1 MIEYVAVVLAA
12 GMGKRMKAK
21 ENKQFL
27 VLNNKP
33 IIIHTLEIFDQDPW
47 CRAIILVGQVSEQER
62 MKVLLEQFNV
72 TKNVQFVEGGKER
85 QDSVYNG
92 LEAIRKTNKLVL
104 IHDGARP
111 FVDPKDIRKLTK
123 EASQTKAAIL
133 AVPVIDTIKQMT
145 GHHTISTLD
154 RSTLWSAQTPQA
166 FHFEC
171 IWQAHCKARE
181 EEIYGTDDAS
191 LVERLNLPVSI
202 VEGSYQN
209 IKITTPE
216 DIDRA
221 LSLLKRMS
229 MKGEV

>member
-62 MKVLLEQFNV
+62 MKVLLEKFNV

-111 FVDPKDIRKLTK
+111 FVDQKDIHRLTK

-133 AVPVIDTIKQMT
+133 AVPVTDTIKQMK
-145 GHHTISTLD
+145 GKHTIKTID

-171 IWQAHCKARE
+171 IWQAHRKARE

-209 IKITTPE
+209 IKMTTPE

-221 LSLLKRMS
+221 LSLLKKRR
-229 MKGEV
+229 